1 MTDIIDALEGKSG
14 SARSPRETRVEA
26 ERPKTWQPASTLP
39 EPDKEA
45 GYAYR
50 WVRVSTLGQN
60 DARNT
65 SSAFRE
71 GWEPVRI
78 EEQPKFQNITDPD
91 SRFKDNI
98 EIAGLLLCKI
108 PSEFMGQR
116 REHFDKMTQS
126 QNESVDSNFMREND
140 PRMPLFTERR
150 SKTSFGSGK

>member
-1 MTDIIDALEGKSG
+1 MAENRI
-14 SARSPRETRVEA
+14 AREVDTRSQA
-26 ERPKTWQPASTLP
+26 ERPKSWQPASTLP
-39 EPDKEA
+39 EPDKLD
-45 GYAYR
+45 GYVYR

-60 DARNT
+60 DARNA

-78 EEQPKFQNITDPD
+78 EEQPKFQNLTDPD

-98 EIAGLLLCKI
+98 EVAGLLLCKI
-108 PSEFMGQR
+108 PSEFMEQR
-116 REHFDKMTQS
+116 RAHFDRMTQS